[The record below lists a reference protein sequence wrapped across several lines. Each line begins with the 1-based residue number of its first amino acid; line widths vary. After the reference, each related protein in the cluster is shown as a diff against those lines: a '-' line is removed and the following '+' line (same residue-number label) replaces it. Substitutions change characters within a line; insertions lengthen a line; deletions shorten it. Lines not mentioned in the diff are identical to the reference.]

1 MVNAVANGG
10 VDHRP
15 IPTKE
20 TIHMSRK
27 TLPLLALAVAGAF
40 AAPAAMAQSA
50 GDWTLGVGVHNVAP
64 KSNNGSLDA
73 TALGLGPLPPTEV
86 GSSVRPTITAEYFI
100 RDNLGIEVLAALPFQ
115 HDIDVRG
122 VGKVGSTRHLPPVVS
137 LQYHFAN
144 ASKVTPFVGVGVNY
158 TTFFSEETSGALAGT
173 KLELDDSWG
182 LAAHVGLDFA
192 IGKRGALRVDARWA
206 DIDTDV
212 KVNGVKVGTANID
225 PLVYGVAY
233 VWRF

>member
-1 MVNAVANGG
+1 M
-10 VDHRP
+10 P
-15 IPTKE
+15 
-20 TIHMSRK
+20 RK
-27 TLPLLALAVAGAF
+27 TLSLLALALAGAL
-40 AAPAAMAQSA
+40 AAPAALAQSA

-86 GSSVRPTITAEYFI
+86 GESIRPTITAEYFI

-144 ASKVTPFVGVGVNY
+144 SSKATPFVGLGVNY
-158 TTFFSEETSGALAGT
+158 TTFFSEKTTGALSGT
-173 KLELDDSWG
+173 RLELDDSWG
-182 LAAHVGLDFA
+182 LAAHAGVDFA
-192 IGKRGALRVDARWA
+192 IGERSALRLDVRWI
-206 DIDTDV
+206 DIETDV
-212 KVNGVKVGTANID
+212 KVNGVKIGSANID
-225 PLVYGVAY
+225 PLVYGMAY

>member
-1 MVNAVANGG
+1 M
-10 VDHRP
+10 P
-15 IPTKE
+15 C
-20 TIHMSRK
+20 K
-27 TLPLLALAVAGAF
+27 TLPLLALAMAGVL
-40 AAPAAMAQSA
+40 AAPAALAQSA
-50 GDWTLGVGVHNVAP
+50 GDWTLGVGVHNVDP

-115 HDIDVRG
+115 HDISVRG
-122 VGKVGSTRHLPPVVS
+122 VGKVGSTKQLPPVVS

-144 ASKVTPFVGVGVNY
+144 SSTVTPFVGVGVNY
-158 TTFFSEETSGALAGT
+158 TTFFSEDTTGALSGT
-173 KLELDDSWG
+173 RLKLEDSWG
-182 LAAHVGLDFA
+182 LAAHAGLDFA
-192 IGKRGALRVDARWA
+192 IGERGALRVDARWA
-206 DIDTDV
+206 DIETDV
-212 KVNGVKVGTANID
+212 RVNGVKVGKADID